1 MQWVIGLLVLD
12 LYLPG
17 AGSLK
22 EKRMVLKSLK
32 DKIRQKY
39 NVSIAEVGFQ
49 EKWQRA
55 QLGIVQ
61 VGSDYGYVEQNID
74 KIFRFIES
82 NMFVEV
88 LNHQFDFI

>member
-1 MQWVIGLLVLD
+1 MQWVVGLMVLD

-17 AGSLK
+17 TGSLK

-55 QLGIVQ
+55 RLGIVQ

-74 KIFRFIES
+74 KVFRFIES
-82 NMFVEV
+82 NVFVEV